1 MTTNE
6 IIKEQ
11 IERLEWQIKYMREYL
26 DNSCKTAVKNGFTIK
41 RDGDHIVVI
50 SSRDL
55 GRMIQSDMDE
65 TRGIIM
71 GLSIALDG
79 IKKSSVGL
87 DKSDALTANAAQQ
100 QTDLPPYL
108 DMRYIGHNE
117 SLEHGK
123 VYLHCT
129 IREIKI
135 TPSKCN
141 IEVTVTDPWTGLIVM
156 KMLYSSR
163 AQMVADWELIE

>member
-11 IERLEWQIKYMREYL
+11 IERLEWQIKYMKGCL
-26 DNSCKTAVKNGFTIK
+26 DDSCKTAIKNGFTIK
-41 RDGDHIVVI
+41 RDGDHVVVI

-71 GLSIALDG
+71 GLSVALDG
-79 IKKSSVGL
+79 LKKLSVSL
-87 DKSDALTANAAQQ
+87 DKSDELTANEACQQ
-100 QTDLPPYL
+100 AGLPPCL
-108 DMRYIGHNE
+108 DMRYIGHGE

-129 IREIKI
+129 IREFEI
-135 TPSKCN
+135 TPSECN

-156 KMLYSSR
+156 KMLYRSL
-163 AQMVADWELIE
+163 AEMLTEWELIE

>member
-6 IIKEQ
+6 IMKEQ
-11 IERLEWQIKYMREYL
+11 IERLEWQIKYMRRYL
-26 DNSCKTAVKNGFTIK
+26 DDSCETAVNGGFDIK
-41 RDGDHIVVI
+41 RDGDRVVVN

-87 DKSDALTANAAQQ
+87 DKSDELTANEAQQ
-100 QTDLPPYL
+100 QADLPPYL
-108 DMRYIGHNE
+108 DMRYIACSNGCRLGDYRMK
-117 SLEHGK
+117 SG
-123 VYLHCT
+123 T
-129 IREIKI
+129 
-135 TPSKCN
+135 
-141 IEVTVTDPWTGLIVM
+141 TD
-156 KMLYSSR
+156 K
-163 AQMVADWELIE
+163 